1 MTKRLD
7 MRDTL
12 LRRPRE
18 HKEPK
23 PRARRPKTVPLPP
36 PPLPYATTATARN
49 GMTKT
54 GAMILVEL
62 ALRMPIEQAIKGSL
76 SVAAKR
82 TGMVASTVSK
92 WKKRLELS

>member
-1 MTKRLD
+1 M
-7 MRDTL
+7 
-12 LRRPRE
+12 
-18 HKEPK
+18 
-23 PRARRPKTVPLPP
+23 PLPP

-62 ALRMPIEQAIKGSL
+62 ALRMPIEQAMEGSL

-82 TGMVASTVSK
+82 TGMDASTISK
-92 WKKRLELS
+92 WKQKLGLSG